1 MINFKKGVADLQAML
16 LNILKL
22 QNYEDIQINDNC
34 LIVKNA
40 STIDIVKILNKL
52 GFTEDNG
59 ILHKGKFGA
68 IKVVGEGNAASS
80 HIAIYVQKGL
90 KERFDISRDMHDVM
104 SKLRKEIDNV
114 IMINFDIHRFKPGYL
129 DTAIDIITSLGY
141 KLLGGVKGCRFYSNG
156 EVYITLD
163 IASEAKISVYN
174 DTTIIILFGSKP
186 KMYKVSR

>member
-1 MINFKKGVADLQAML
+1 MINFKKGVADLQALL
-16 LNILKL
+16 LNVLKL
-22 QNYEDIQINDNC
+22 HRYEDIQINDNC

-59 ILHKGKFGA
+59 ILHKGKYGA
-68 IKVVGEGNAASS
+68 IKVKEEGNTASS
-80 HIAIYVQKGL
+80 HTAIYVQKGL

-104 SKLRKEIDNV
+104 SKLRKEIDSI
-114 IMINFDIHRFKPGYL
+114 IMINFDVHHFKPGYL

-141 KLLGGVKGCRFYSNG
+141 KPIGAVKGCRFYSNG

-163 IASEAKISVYN
+163 IASKDKMSAYN
-174 DTTIIILFGSKP
+174 DTAIVILFGSMP
-186 KMYKVSR
+186 RMYRLSK

>member
-34 LIVKNA
+34 LIVKA
-40 STIDIVKILNKL
+40 SPIDIVKVLNKI
-52 GFTEDNG
+52 GFTETDG

-68 IKVVGEGNAASS
+68 IKVKGDGNSSSS
-80 HIAIYVQKGL
+80 HTAIYVQKGL
-90 KERFDISRDMHDVM
+90 KERFNISHEMHDVM